1 MLTVTR
7 VARVLAC
14 LVVVT
19 ALPAAAV
26 QNSDLHNNHVSI
38 VWPKGGVETAFPC
51 PGLQGSVGI
60 STPPIY
66 GSVPAS

>member
-7 VARVLAC
+7 VARVLAG

-38 VWPKGGVETAFPC
+38 VWPKGGVAAPSG

-66 GSVPAS
+66 GSVPTS